1 MLRKL
6 RDLFL
11 SKSGRPYKL
20 FQLESSLMCN
30 LDCVMCPWTDLH
42 PQGAVMSWDTF
53 SRIAENFHLTRS
65 ADLTGGGE
73 PTLNPRLFDMVGV
86 AKEANC
92 EVGFSTNGALID
104 SEAAKT
110 LLALEQDWISFSLD
124 GATAATYNH
133 IRRGADFET
142 ITDNIKALHRLKTA
156 QGSQTPM
163 MMLVFVMMRENY
175 HELPLYIDLAHNLG
189 IEHVIIKNLDVIL
202 KEEDNDRRLFSHTGK
217 VDRVEIESLLV
228 EAQQRAQQ
236 VGLGLRLYAL
246 QPQELPICEQ
256 NPLRSLFFNWAG
268 DVSPCITLSY
278 AAERIFNSQRHLV
291 SCQHFGNI
299 NRESLE
305 QIWNKA
311 TYQEFRQPYQER
323 VRQEQQARLDLLSG
337 RMESE
342 GMELP
347 PAPEG
352 CRTCYYLYGV

>member
-6 RDLFL
+6 RDLFQF
-11 SKSGRPYKL
+11 KSGRPYKL
-20 FQLESSLMCN
+20 FQLESSLLCN
-30 LDCVMCPWTDLH
+30 LDCVMCPWADLH
-42 PQGAVMSWDTF
+42 RQGAVMSWDTF
-53 SRIAENFHLTRS
+53 SRIAENFHLTHS
-65 ADLTGGGE
+65 VDLTGGGE
-73 PTLNPRLFDMVGV
+73 PTLNPRLFDMVRV

-92 EVGFSTNGALID
+92 EVGFSTNGTLID
-104 SEAAKT
+104 SEAART
-110 LLALEQDWISFSLD
+110 LLDLGQDWISFSLD
-124 GATAATYNH
+124 GATAATYNN
-133 IRRGADFET
+133 IRRGADFEAV
-142 ITDNIKALHRLKTA
+142 TDNIKILHGLKTA
-156 QGSQTPM
+156 QGSQTPR
-163 MMLVFVMMRENY
+163 MMRENY

-202 KEEDNDRRLFSHTGK
+202 KEEDNDRRLFSHAGE
-217 VDRVEIESLLV
+217 VDRGEMSLLA

-246 QPQELPICEQ
+246 QPQELFICEQ

-278 AAERIFNSQRHLV
+278 AAERIFNGQRHLV

-311 TYQEFRQPYQER
+311 AYREFRQPYQVR
-323 VRQEQQARLDLLSG
+323 VRQEQQTRLDLLSG
-337 RMESE
+337 RVESE
-342 GMELP
+342 AIELP

-352 CRTCYYLYGV
+352 CRTCYYLYGI